1 MKTLPHP
8 LGKAPAYP
16 RPLLDQQAHQLH
28 VASSSRVAE
37 GGHAVLRHA
46 IQAGTKLQEQSD
58 HLLMAKV
65 RLDAQDRGVI
75 QHLRPVVHVGPCQ
88 NQEPAHLLNNIPQQD
103 YFSHKCHNI
112 FNSF

>member
-1 MKTLPHP
+1 MSHP
-8 LGKAPAYP
+8 PGKAAAYP

-28 VASSSRVAE
+28 VAGSGRVTE

-46 IQAGTKLQEQSD
+46 VQAGTELQEQSD

-75 QHLRPVVHVGPCQ
+75 QHFRPVVHVGPSQ
-88 NQEPAHLLNNIPQQD
+88 NQEPAHLLDNVPQQD
-103 YFSHKCHNI
+103 
-112 FNSF
+112 